1 MGETAKW
8 QLNAVGKANEITRV
22 VEDTALAMQRW
33 QPRLWCDGT
42 QAADTAIS
50 QGESTEEN
58 SECHR
63 RHHKRD
69 LCKEEAG
76 ETEGRLKVHKH
87 CEV

>member
-1 MGETAKW
+1 MEMA
-8 QLNAVGKANEITRV
+8 A
-22 VEDTALAMQRW
+22 EDTARW
-33 QPRLWCDGT
+33 QLRCDDGGSGDMKHSN
-42 QAADTAIS
+42 QP
-50 QGESTEEN
+50 GESTMEN
-58 SECHR
+58 SERHR